1 MDLTPSNSDI
11 KASDVVLQ
19 RIVTFFVKSKQQII
33 REKEGLKPNKNSM
46 AIPQQLRRSKI
57 PKPEYTSTTPLPQA
71 QKESMEAIKKLRLN
85 FKCPVNVADFLVKL
99 KL

>member
-11 KASDVVLQ
+11 KASVVVLQ
-19 RIVTFFVKSKQQII
+19 RIVTFFVKSKQQTI

-57 PKPEYTSTTPLPQA
+57 PKPKYTSTTPLLQG
-71 QKESMEAIKKLRLN
+71 KKRKRFTTGSAYRRKKRQTN
-85 FKCPVNVADFLVKL
+85 HNSY
-99 KL
+99 